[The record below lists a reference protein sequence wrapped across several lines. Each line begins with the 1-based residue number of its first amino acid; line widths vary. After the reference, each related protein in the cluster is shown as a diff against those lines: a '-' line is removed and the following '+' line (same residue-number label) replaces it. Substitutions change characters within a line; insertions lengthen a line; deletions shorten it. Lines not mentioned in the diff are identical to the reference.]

1 MEFDA
6 VLLPPRRA
14 RMVAQGFWH
23 DRTINDSLDACV
35 AQCPDKLA
43 LTAVQVETGNV
54 QRFTY
59 RELARMADRI
69 AVGLTRLGVGKNDI
83 VACQLPNWWQFTL
96 TYLAC
101 SRIGAVMNPLM
112 HIFRERE
119 LSFML
124 KHGEAKVMIVPKLFR
139 GFDFEA
145 MVTAL
150 RPTLPDLQHV
160 VVVGGSGDNSFEK
173 LLSEPAWETADDA
186 RSILTRNRHGP
197 DDVTQLIYT
206 SGTTGEPKAP
216 LHTAN
221 TTMANII

>member
-14 RMVAQGFWH
+14 RMIAQGFWH

-35 AQCPDKLA
+35 ASCPDKLA

-59 RELARMADRI
+59 RELTRMADRI

-96 TYLAC
+96 VYLAC

-124 KHGEAKVMIVPKLFR
+124 QHGEAKVMIAPKTFR
-139 GFDFEA
+139 GFDFEK
-145 MVTAL
+145 MIT
-150 RPTLPDLQHV
+150 DLQPSLPHLKHV
-160 VVVGGSGDNSFEK
+160 VAVGGQGANSFEA
-173 LLSEPAWETADDA
+173 LLSGPAWEDA
-186 RSILTRNRHGP
+186 PDAQDILTRHRPGP
-197 DDVTQLIYT
+197 
-206 SGTTGEPKAP
+206 
-216 LHTAN
+216 
-221 TTMANII
+221 